1 MATDEVQPPADPR
14 RTIFRLD
21 DRTAGRI
28 GAGEV
33 VVRPSIA
40 VKELVENSLD
50 ASATSISVTVRNGGL
65 RLLQVTD
72 NGKGIYKG
80 DLPLLC
86 RRYCTS
92 KLNSTS
98 DLSHVRT
105 FGFRGEALASMSY
118 VSRFSIL
125 TKTEDDPLAWR
136 AEYADGNMKG
146 DPVAAAGVV
155 GTTITLDSLFYNFPA
170 RKKPALA
177 SEYYRQIVDV
187 LVRYSLRYPHVA
199 FSCRR
204 LDDPAVSRAVA
215 SLDVNSQ
222 QGASTEDNIRSGF
235 GAKVADEL
243 FSFEFSVPL
252 ANAKV
257 KGSATNANIGLKKQV
272 FILFLNGRLVDCN
285 TLKRAVCDVYK
296 GYLKSDGRPFA
307 YLDVEMSQEDV
318 DVNVHPQKKEVR
330 FLHGDVIE
338 EAVTDQFCKKLRKG
352 ETSRKMSAQTVLRT
366 LGSKLTLEVLSKPND
381 NHDDRKRNGRRSA
394 SSSPLKLA
402 KTNTGLAVEPDVQ
415 RAKRNRQVLSHHS
428 QREETGK
435 DTEDDE
441 SLSGSKGGDDKES
454 DFLSGSDNCED
465 MDTSMETSEDEEK
478 VNKNHSSPRLSE
490 NGGQSRPPSQ
500 KPVYAKDKV
509 RVSSEAPVGLF
520 DVFLATEEEK
530 AAAFTVQNCRKRSVN
545 AMPLLTSIS
554 DMIDDVRVSSHSGLA
569 EILKQQF
576 FVGMGNQDFALIQ
589 YNLRLLA
596 VEIDPLVTEVMYQQV
611 LTRFADFE
619 HIQFDSPGPVM
630 GLVEGFIRRMENK
643 ADTQID
649 AESCATILLE
659 NASML
664 SEYFGIG
671 FTGKVAADA
680 RLVHVPLLLPRI
692 MPHMGCVG
700 EFLYDL
706 AVKTDWSEE
715 WSCLKSVALR
725 IAKWYGKHWKP
736 FPRAETTEGSNGD
749 TVGERGNRVDNEDV
763 TAVYSDTQSKSEKSR
778 REWVLRHIVFGALR
792 KDFYP
797 PRWFY
802 TSGVIRE
809 LISYSKLFKIFERC

>member
-1 MATDEVQPPADPR
+1 MATDEVQPPVDQR

-21 DRTAGRI
+21 DRTAGKI

-33 VVRPSIA
+33 VVRPSNA

-92 KLNSTS
+92 KLKSDA
-98 DLSHVRT
+98 DLSQVRT

-118 VSRFSIL
+118 VSRFSVL

-136 AEYADGNMKG
+136 AEYADSNMKG
-146 DPVAAAGVV
+146 EPVAAAGVA
-155 GTTITLDSLFYNFPA
+155 GTTVTLDSLFYNFPA

-187 LVRYSLRYPHVA
+187 LVRYSLRFPHVA

-204 LDDPAVSRAVA
+204 LDDPSSSRLVA
-215 SLDVNSQ
+215 SLDVKTQ
-222 QGASTEDNIRSGF
+222 KGASVEDNIRSGF
-235 GAKVADEL
+235 GAKVADDL
-243 FSFEFSVPL
+243 FFFEFSVPR

-257 KGSATNANIGLKKQV
+257 KGSATNANVGLKKQV
-272 FILFLNGRLVDCN
+272 FILFLNGRLVDCH
-285 TLKRAVCDVYK
+285 TLKRSICDVYK
-296 GYLKSDGRPFA
+296 GYLKTDGRPFA
-307 YLDVEMSQEDV
+307 YLDVEMSLQDV

-330 FLHGDVIE
+330 FLHGDIIE
-338 EAVTDQFCKKLRKG
+338 EAIAEELCKKLRRG
-352 ETSRKMSAQTVLRT
+352 ESSRKMAAQTVLRT
-366 LGSKLTLEVLSKPND
+366 LGSKLTLETLSKPND
-381 NHDDRKRNGRRSA
+381 NHNSREKNGRKST
-394 SSSPLKLA
+394 SPSPSNLV
-402 KTNTGLAVEPDVQ
+402 KTSGGVAVEPH
-415 RAKRNRQVLSHHS
+415 AKRVKLGRRGSSNQS
-428 QREETGK
+428 QEKVNNGH
-435 DTEDDE
+435 TEDD
-441 SLSGSKGGDDKES
+441 GSPRSEEADDEES
-454 DFLSGSDNCED
+454 DFSGGSDVGDD
-465 MDTSMETSEDEEK
+465 MDLEDGALEKEEGASK
-478 VNKNHSSPRLSE
+478 GISSQRLRAS
-490 NGGQSRPPSQ
+490 GGQSRPPTQ
-500 KPVYAKDKV
+500 KPAYAKDKV

-520 DVFLATEEEK
+520 DVFLATEQEK
-530 AAAFTVQNCRKRSVN
+530 EAALNVQKCRKRSVN

-554 DMIDDVRVSSHSGLA
+554 DMIQEVRVSSHNGLA
-569 EILKQQF
+569 QILREQF
-576 FVGMGNQDFALIQ
+576 FVGMGNQNFALIQ

-596 VEIDPLVTEVMYQQV
+596 VEVDPLVTEVMYQQV
-611 LTRFADFE
+611 LARFADFGL
-619 HIQFDSPGPVM
+619 IQFDSPGSVM
-630 GLVEGFIRRMENK
+630 DLLEGYIRRRESK
-643 ADTQID
+643 AGTQID
-649 AESCATILLE
+649 AESCATILLD
-659 NASML
+659 NAAML

-671 FTGKVAADA
+671 FKGKIAADA
-680 RLVHVPLLLPRI
+680 RLVHIPLLLPRI
-692 MPHMGCVG
+692 IPQMECVG

-715 WSCLKSVALR
+715 WSCLKGIALR
-725 IAKWYGKHWKP
+725 IAKWYGNHWKP
-736 FPRAETTEGSNGD
+736 YPHAETHNCSNED
-749 TVGERGNRVDNEDV
+749 TLDKGGQRAANDDV
-763 TAVYSDTQSKSEKSR
+763 TAVCTDKESGSEKSR